1 MDVNAS
7 RDHHLPVGLDGL
19 HTSGDNQIVSNLPDE
34 TVEQRT
40 IKWSDPQDE
49 RRMSKQRQIAVYPKL
64 LPQHHLHGTVLWFGT
79 EI

>member
-1 MDVNAS
+1 
-7 RDHHLPVGLDGL
+7 
-19 HTSGDNQIVSNLPDE
+19 LPDE